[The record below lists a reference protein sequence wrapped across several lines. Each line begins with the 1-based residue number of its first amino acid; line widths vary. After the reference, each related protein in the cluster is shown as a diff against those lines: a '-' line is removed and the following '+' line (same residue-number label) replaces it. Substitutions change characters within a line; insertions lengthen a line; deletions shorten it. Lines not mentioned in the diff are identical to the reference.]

1 MAHLRTMD
9 RLDLYVSTQF
19 KNSSDVKQCVMHEK
33 ADKLAIPDLA
43 DNHTAHKN
51 YI

>member
-9 RLDLYVSTQF
+9 RPGLYVSTQF
-19 KNSSDVKQCVMHEK
+19 KNGSDVKQCLMQEK
-33 ADKLAIPDLA
+33 VDKLAITDLS

-51 YI
+51 YL